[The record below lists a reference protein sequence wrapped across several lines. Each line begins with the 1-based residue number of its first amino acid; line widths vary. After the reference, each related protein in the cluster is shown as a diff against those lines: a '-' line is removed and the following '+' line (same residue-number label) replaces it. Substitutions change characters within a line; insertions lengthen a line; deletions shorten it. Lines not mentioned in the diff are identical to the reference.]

1 MLRLWYNHISVA
13 GVMSVTLTNAEKK
26 QCYRERHLG
35 ANGTKQRVQHFLSV
49 PTKAQL
55 DRLASYHGYTVTR
68 MIEDL
73 AAAAERKILDR
84 LSPAEG
90 RACLDGK
97 LASVGLSPPEGE
109 RSRRTTVNRKR
120 VSR

>member
-1 MLRLWYNHISVA
+1 MLRSNS
-13 GVMSVTLTNAEKK
+13 G
-26 QCYRERHLG
+26 HLG

-90 RACLDGK
+90 RAYLDRK
-97 LASVGLSPPEGE
+97 LEQGGPIKPRVARSAVIKSVK
-109 RSRRTTVNRKR
+109 RKR
-120 VSR
+120 VSA